1 MQDSTC
7 CAGSVQG
14 LCMVCAWFE
23 SGENAM
29 KTTSYSNVC
38 RVCRVCAGAHVCA
51 RAHARA
57 GTRAYECCL
66 TQNPAHYAQFSFSHL
81 KTNG

>member
-14 LCMVCAWFE
+14 LCMVCAGFE
-23 SGENAM
+23 SGENSM
-29 KTTSYSNVC
+29 KTMVYDSVC
-38 RVCRVCAGAHVCA
+38 RVCRVYAGAHVCA
-51 RAHARA
+51 RIPARA
-57 GTRAYECCL
+57 GTRAYECFL
-66 TQNPAHYAQFSFSHL
+66 TQNPAHYAQFSFSLL